1 MRINILFKKGCYES
15 NTLYGFSWKRKTQP
29 IRWHPKSR
37 IKGWETNIRWV
48 PSPISSASITWVCLD
63 HENRKKF
70 NPSSWYGCSEPS
82 YIHEYEIEVIKFV
95 QIWLNNMIE
104 ESIGQNRY
112 TWKKLRAIFVPYKLF
127 LGISRVRTILNTT
140 FLTRQNFSWSGLK
153 FVESFY
159 CCLKC
164 RDIWLQLPMALI
176 IRNLFPLHKI
186 FLLLIATPVPFKQH
200 TPSLCLNF

>member
-104 ESIGQNRY
+104 ESIVKIDIPERNWGLFSYSKNCF
-112 TWKKLRAIFVPYKLF
+112 WGLLDSEPSSILLF
-127 LGISRVRTILNTT
+127 LPDKT
-140 FLTRQNFSWSGLK
+140 FLDLDWNLLNLSIAVWNAEISDSSSQWHSSYGSSFHFTRYSFFSSLPLYHLNNTLHH
-153 FVESFY
+153 FV
-159 CCLKC
+159 
-164 RDIWLQLPMALI
+164 
-176 IRNLFPLHKI
+176 
-186 FLLLIATPVPFKQH
+186 
-200 TPSLCLNF
+200 